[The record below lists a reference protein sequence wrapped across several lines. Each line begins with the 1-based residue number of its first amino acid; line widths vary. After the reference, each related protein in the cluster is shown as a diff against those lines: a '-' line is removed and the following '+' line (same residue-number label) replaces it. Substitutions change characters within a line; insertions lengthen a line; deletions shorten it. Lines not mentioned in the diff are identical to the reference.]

1 MLALSNLDNIF
12 CARERIHFILPLP
25 LLKTDHSA
33 AAHFLLNFIPF
44 LHTLNGNMFG
54 NQYYLIQIGDGT
66 CCAQLGMCVQEN
78 TQSYIY
84 FICIHEYTPQTYRY
98 IESRRINLK

>member
-12 CARERIHFILPLP
+12 CARERIHFIQPLP

-33 AAHFLLNFIPF
+33 APYFLLNFIPF

-66 CCAQLGMCVQEN
+66 CCAQLGMC
-78 TQSYIY
+78 TRKHAKLYLFY
-84 FICIHEYTPQTYRY
+84 IHEYTPKHTG
-98 IESRRINLK
+98 I